1 MGIAIQDLLAL
12 EFFKDF
18 YVVAG
23 KRGLGKEIQGV
34 TVLDAPDSFYWTK
47 GKELILSNGYV
58 LLQEPECLRKGFRDG
73 VLQKCSGMMLKRERY
88 LEKIPDDICQLFD
101 QYNIPLISMPFYVPY
116 MDIMNQVNTAVMN
129 RTIRR
134 FRINSSSSF
143 SLSNLTLGI
152 C

>member
-58 LLQEPECLRKGFRDG
+58 LLQEPECL
-73 VLQKCSGMMLKRERY
+73 
-88 LEKIPDDICQLFD
+88 
-101 QYNIPLISMPFYVPY
+101 
-116 MDIMNQVNTAVMN
+116 
-129 RTIRR
+129 
-134 FRINSSSSF
+134 
-143 SLSNLTLGI
+143 
-152 C
+152 